1 LAAAVALVVVS
12 IIIIIY
18 GLFRLD
24 CVVVNVRMIGERWL
38 GSETAVAYCEVP
50 S

>member
-1 LAAAVALVVVS
+1 LAAAAVVVS
-12 IIIIIY
+12 IIVIIY
-18 GLFRLD
+18 GLFRSD
-24 CVVVNVRMIGERWL
+24 CVVINVRMIGEQWI